1 MSDLGIGILVGG
13 HGSRLGGAAKG
24 LLALPDGTRLIDR
37 LVALCRETAPRAPVY
52 LLGDRPEYL
61 TLGLPCLPDDPPNIG
76 PLGGLHA
83 LLRQPHEQVL
93 LLGCDLPFL
102 SAKLLLRVLAPLDAS
117 AVALESGNPPRWEPM
132 VSRFCVAKTLPAV
145 RDLISSGNF
154 GLFSLLAGLNAT
166 ALSANPEEQQ
176 QLQDWDTPEDVER
189 SLVTTTPGRG
199 HAPG

>member
-1 MSDLGIGILVGG
+1 VSDLGIGILVGG

-37 LVALCRETAPRAPVY
+37 LVAVCLETAPRAPVY
-52 LLGDRPEYL
+52 LLGTRSEYGA
-61 TLGLPCLPDDPPNIG
+61 LGLPRLADDPPNIG

-102 SAKLLLRVLAPLDAS
+102 SAKLLLRVLAPTATS
-117 AVALESGNPPRWEPM
+117 AVAVQSGNPPRWEPM
-132 VSRFCVAKTLPAV
+132 VSRYCVAKTLPEV
-145 RDLISSGNF
+145 RDLISRGNF
-154 GLFSLLAGLNAT
+154 GLFSLLDRLNAT
-166 ALSANPEEQQ
+166 PLSTNPEEQHE
-176 QLQDWDTPEDVER
+176 LQDWDTPEDVER
-189 SLVTTTPGRG
+189 CFGAPTSGRG